1 MQLSETKTEL
11 TAVTEQRDR
20 LAEAL
25 GEIKR
30 TEPANHNGD
39 LFYPRYTED
48 GDWAGDEPV
57 DPYGLLAFIYPRISE
72 ALQSLNQNPKDQER
86 TASPESDCSHSA

>member
-1 MQLSETKTEL
+1 MNAEYSQQLAAKSREL
-11 TAVTEQRDR
+11 ADMTARLTTITEQRDE
-20 LAEAL
+20 LEKAL

-30 TEPANHNGD
+30 TEPANYNGD

-72 ALQSLNQNPKDQER
+72 ALQSLNQPTEL
-86 TASPESDCSHSA
+86 

>member
-1 MQLSETKTEL
+1 
-11 TAVTEQRDR
+11 V
-20 LAEAL
+20 EAL
-25 GEIKR
+25 EEIKR

-57 DPYGLLAFIYPRISE
+57 DPYGLLAFIYPRINE
-72 ALQSLNQNPKDQER
+72 ALQSLTTKNDETPKEW
-86 TASPESDCSHSA
+86 